1 MATARVAVPAPV
13 PNPAMPAEGEQAPPP
28 VGPPGDLG
36 DRRRKSSGRSH
47 KRSTSGYVGDVNVHV
62 AAYEGNMEQLQRY
75 VALGGNLEKV
85 DSYEATALLLAAE
98 KGHVDA
104 VRFLLDSGASLA
116 ARDEH
121 SYTALHLAAYYGR
134 LNVAELLLQ
143 RGAEVSVVDDRGRTP
158 RKLASRK
165 EISKLL
171 AAKEREAMLGVDVFT
186 ATERNDVEMVRKYV
200 ASRGNLDLKGRS
212 GMTALHVACFNGYSE
227 IARLLLEG
235 GADTS
240 AVDEDQDT
248 PLHYACS
255 NGQTDIISMLLTKGA
270 DPTALDGMGRTPGQ
284 RNNRPQIQK
293 LLEEES
299 YKSIPKNL
307 AKLRTVTVDLQK
319 RVDSNESLFVQ
330 KAIAIKGLRLALEEK
345 DAEIRILKK
354 KILQQDGEL
363 KQIKAKIVVADD
375 LFKAIAAAGSGEGQV
390 EAAIAGVV
398 RRSQRGGECTIS

>member
-1 MATARVAVPAPV
+1 
-13 PNPAMPAEGEQAPPP
+13 
-28 VGPPGDLG
+28 
-36 DRRRKSSGRSH
+36 
-47 KRSTSGYVGDVNVHV
+47 GDVNVHV

-75 VALGGNLEKV
+75 VAQGGNLEKA

-134 LNVAELLLQ
+134 VGVLELLLK
-143 RGAEVSVVDDRGRTP
+143 RGAEVSAIDDRGRTP

-171 AAKEREAMLGVDVFT
+171 AAKEREATLGIDIFA
-186 ATERNDVEMVRKYV
+186 ATDRNDAAMVRQYV
-200 ASRGNLDLKGRS
+200 ASHGDIDLKGRS
-212 GMTALHVACFNGYSE
+212 GMTPLHIACFNGYSE
-227 IARLLLEG
+227 IARLLLDG
-235 GADTS
+235 GADTT

-248 PLHYACS
+248 ALHYACS
-255 NGQTDIISMLLTKGA
+255 NGQTDIISMLLAKGA

-284 RNNRPQIQK
+284 RNPRPQIQK

-307 AKLRTVTVDLQK
+307 AMLRTMTADLQK
-319 RVDSNESLFVQ
+319 HVDSNESLFVQ
-330 KAIAIKGLRLALEEK
+330 KAIAIKGLRL
-345 DAEIRILKK
+345 KK
-354 KILQQDGEL
+354 KKKD
-363 KQIKAKIVVADD
+363 
-375 LFKAIAAAGSGEGQV
+375 
-390 EAAIAGVV
+390 
-398 RRSQRGGECTIS
+398 